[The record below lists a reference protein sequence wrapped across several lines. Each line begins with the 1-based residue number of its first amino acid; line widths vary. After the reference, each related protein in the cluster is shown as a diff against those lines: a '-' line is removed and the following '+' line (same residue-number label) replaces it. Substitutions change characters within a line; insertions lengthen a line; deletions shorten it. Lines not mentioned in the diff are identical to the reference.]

1 MHKVTLDWVTPDA
14 ERVIAKHARVSTKVP
29 DRVEFASLI
38 RYCVRHGHWSIFQQA
53 SLSFEVITSRSISPQ
68 ILRHSSLSFQET
80 SQRYCDP
87 LDVLEEAEASC
98 WDFDLRRQ
106 DPTNRQNSTEDL
118 DIELAAKYKQKIY
131 DTYWIVKQLYKDML
145 EDGIAKECA
154 RGILPLC
161 TPTRLHMSGTL
172 RSFIHYVGVR
182 ASSETQLE
190 HRLIAIQLGK
200 ILCDIFPT
208 VTDALKISA
217 ESDHTLRGWL
227 SI

>member
-1 MHKVTLDWVTPDA
+1 
-14 ERVIAKHARVSTKVP
+14 
-29 DRVEFASLI
+29 
-38 RYCVRHGHWSIFQQA
+38 
-53 SLSFEVITSRSISPQ
+53 
-68 ILRHSSLSFQET
+68 
-80 SQRYCDP
+80 
-87 LDVLEEAEASC
+87 
-98 WDFDLRRQ
+98 
-106 DPTNRQNSTEDL
+106 
-118 DIELAAKYKQKIY
+118 
-131 DTYWIVKQLYKDML
+131 
-145 EDGIAKECA
+145 
-154 RGILPLC
+154 
-161 TPTRLHMSGTL
+161 MSGTL